1 VVSPVGFDL
10 ADFPVQAARPYRR
23 ENRLN
28 VLSIGRLSP
37 EKGFRYAVEG
47 VRQLLER
54 GHRDLHYRV
63 VGGGPMLDELREQVA
78 SAGLAEWIELV
89 GPLPRAGLLEE
100 MRLADVLVLPSIVVG
115 TWEENQACVA
125 QEAMLSQALVIAST
139 SGGIPESLA
148 PAHHAYMVPEG
159 DATAIAAQLARA
171 AALTVDELRALG
183 DAGRTFAVERYDIRS
198 LNRQIID
205 ETLRRGGA
213 AGGRAA

>member
-1 VVSPVGFDL
+1 VSPVGFDL
-10 ADFPVQAARPYRR
+10 TDFPAQVARPYRSG
-23 ENRLN
+23 NRLN

-47 VRQLLER
+47 VRQCVENGYR
-54 GHRDLHYRV
+54 NLHYRF
-63 VGGGPMLDELREQVA
+63 VGGGPMLEELREQVA
-78 SAGLAEWIELV
+78 SAALSEWIEIV
-89 GPLPRAGLLEE
+89 GPLPRSGLLAA

-125 QEAMLSQALVIAST
+125 QEAMLSQSLVIAST

-171 AALTVDELRALG
+171 TTLTVDGLRALG
-183 DAGRTFAVERYDIRS
+183 DAGRAFAVERYDIRS

-205 ETLRRGGA
+205 ETLRRGNT
-213 AGGRAA
+213 AGGKAA